1 MDTVTTR
8 APDLVE
14 VICVDWEG
22 ARKAQ
27 LENVPRTSTV
37 GQIVGEAVA
46 NLGLPLQHLYQA
58 VFQGR
63 ELDPAQTL
71 EELGIE
77 TDVQFDLAPVVSA
90 GSGFRIKKAGFRIKK
105 ARFPIEKT
113 GIRVNG

>member
-1 MDTVTTR
+1 MDTATTR

-46 NLGLPLQHLYQA
+46 NLGLPLQHVYQA

-63 ELDPAQTL
+63 ELHPAQTL

-90 GSGFRIKKAGFRIKK
+90 GSGFRIKKTDFRV
-105 ARFPIEKT
+105 T
-113 GIRVNG
+113 G